1 MKKYTKVLAAFCATA
16 MIFGSFSATVFADEV
31 AAGDQ
36 ESSSEKPSDY
46 YDAPSVREDAFAEGF
61 ESLDARVK
69 RIEAENKDAQSGND
83 DTQAGVDDDYP
94 EGYGIPGVN
103 GSQAGTN
110 GDQAGADGVQAGAD
124 GTQSGTDG
132 DQSGTDEPKVD
143 EKASADQM
151 DDTKKN
157 DDTKAEMAKNGAAEG
172 QDAGSDP
179 VDQPVNNP
187 EEPEQVV
194 LFANGVITQ
203 SDINSNGFKMPE
215 TAGTYTLSEDITVS
229 AGAKIETQDA
239 SVTINL
245 NGHTIIYT
253 GTDSMYIVGKIRGA
267 NTNGTGLP
275 DLNNS
280 ATGVTLTINGT
291 GTISG
296 ERNTGT
302 GSKDY
307 WINGT
312 GVGTNDNR
320 GGCVLV
326 EWNSTFILDGATITG
341 FEATDEGGAIF
352 VSNGANFVMNSG
364 IITNCYAGKGG
375 GAISGNASSAEH
387 GPNGENLK
395 ASVTINDGLISGN
408 EAGQLGGGIRI
419 SRCHFYL
426 YGGTITDNNVKANSG
441 SNGGGGIEIYPN
453 TFGHEVFVQG
463 SPKVYGNKV
472 KGTVDGERANIF
484 FDVNGNFQ
492 ASFILSGNLS
502 ASAKLG
508 FSAKSTSANCFD
520 INGKS
525 YSLNSFVSNHAGY
538 YAYVSGSY
546 IKLKQGTLP
555 KVEAYQLVIAG
566 DIKMR
571 AALDLGTFADSNTS
585 VNYAYSYTKGS
596 NTVNISKT
604 VAFSSLGTNGSLYTV
619 DIPVESAC
627 FTSPITVT
635 INYSDGEV
643 SDDPVT
649 IDRYISAIMNGN
661 YTDKV
666 KAVAYSLRTF
676 GSFAMMQFNI
686 NMNDDSLH
694 PANDEINASLYDPQI
709 VIYQK
714 YLIGEGAAYTPEN
727 DLEGAFYGASV
738 NFLSKTEVNMYFKK
752 SVLGTTA
759 PTMTVTYS
767 DNSTET
773 ISATENGSYY
783 VYTVKGPSGDG
794 FAATL
799 FDVPFNFSVGNV
811 SGEYS
816 INTYLQVVEYKYHG
830 DTNNILLKLV
840 EAYYDFARKCQQ
852 L

>member
-1 MKKYTKVLAAFCATA
+1 MKKFTKVLAAFCAMA
-16 MIFGSFSATVFADEV
+16 MVFGTFSVTVFAGEENV
-31 AAGDQ
+31 GSEPAVEEAAPEAKEEAAAEAPAPEAKEEPEAAQ
-36 ESSSEKPSDY
+36 EPAEKP
-46 YDAPSVREDAFAEGF
+46 AAEEPAQEEDANKAPAAE
-61 ESLDARVK
+61 EPAQEEDANK
-69 RIEAENKDAQSGND
+69 APAAE
-83 DTQAGVDDDYP
+83 
-94 EGYGIPGVN
+94 
-103 GSQAGTN
+103 
-110 GDQAGADGVQAGAD
+110 
-124 GTQSGTDG
+124 
-132 DQSGTDEPKVD
+132 EPKAEEQEDV
-143 EKASADQM
+143 KSA
-151 DDTKKN
+151 TRSVS
-157 DDTKAEMAKNGAAEG
+157 AEAANGAAEG
-172 QDAGSDP
+172 EDAGSEP

-187 EEPEQVV
+187 EEPVQYVP
-194 LFANGVITQ
+194 FADGNITQTDITANG
-203 SDINSNGFKMPE
+203 GKMPE
-215 TAGTYTLSEDITVS
+215 TAGTYTLTENVTVS
-229 AGAKIETQDA
+229 ASAKIETQDA

-245 NGHTIIYT
+245 NGHTITYT
-253 GTDSMYIVGKIRGA
+253 GTESMYVVGKVRGTDGDDHNSNNKTA
-267 NTNGTGLP
+267 PIDYDNTF
-275 DLNNS
+275 
-280 ATGVTLTINGT
+280 AGVTLTINGA
-291 GTISG
+291 GTITG
-296 ERNTGT
+296 EGTTGN

-307 WINGT
+307 WINGS
-312 GVGTNDNR
+312 GVGTDNGR

-326 EWNSTFILDGATITG
+326 EWGSTFILDGATITG
-341 FEATDEGGAIF
+341 FEAKDEGGAIC
-352 VSNGANFVMNSG
+352 VSNGATFVMNSG
-364 IITNCYAGKGG
+364 AITNCSAGKGG
-375 GAISGNASSAEH
+375 GAISGHASSAAT
-387 GPNGENLK
+387 GPQGINIK
-395 ASVTINDGLISGN
+395 ASVTINGGTISGN
-408 EAGQLGGGIRI
+408 EAGQLGGGVRI
-419 SRCHFYL
+419 NRSHFYFN
-426 YGGTITDNNVKANSG
+426 GGEITNNNVKSVAG
-441 SNGGGGIEIYPN
+441 QNGGGGIEILHN
-453 TFGHEVFVQG
+453 KNGHEVMIQG

-472 KGTVDGERANIF
+472 NGSVDVERANIF
-484 FDVNGNFQ
+484 LDDCT
-492 ASFILSGNLS
+492 ITLSGDLS
-502 ASAKLG
+502 NSSKLG
-508 FSAKSTSANCFD
+508 FSTKALTANCFN

-627 FTSPITVT
+627 ITSPITIT

-649 IDRYISAIMNGN
+649 IDQYITAIMHGD

-676 GSFAMMQFNI
+676 GSFAMLQFNI
-686 NMNDDSLH
+686 NMNDASLR
-694 PANDEINASLYDPQI
+694 PANEEINASLYDPQT
-709 VIYQK
+709 VIYNK

-727 DLEGAFYGASV
+727 DPDGAFYGASV
-738 NFLSKTEVNMYFKK
+738 NFLSKTEVNLYFKK
-752 SVLGTTA
+752 SALDATA

-767 DNSTET
+767 DSSTET

-816 INTYLQVVEYKYHG
+816 VNTYLQFVEYKYHG
-830 DTNNILLKLV
+830 DSNNILLKLV

>member
-1 MKKYTKVLAAFCATA
+1 MKKFTKTLATFCAMA
-16 MIFGSFSATVFADEV
+16 MIFGMFSATVFADEN
-31 AAGDQ
+31 
-36 ESSSEKPSDY
+36 EP
-46 YDAPSVREDAFAEGF
+46 
-61 ESLDARVK
+61 
-69 RIEAENKDAQSGND
+69 
-83 DTQAGVDDDYP
+83 QA
-94 EGYGIPGVN
+94 
-103 GSQAGTN
+103 
-110 GDQAGADGVQAGAD
+110 
-124 GTQSGTDG
+124 
-132 DQSGTDEPKVD
+132 
-143 EKASADQM
+143 
-151 DDTKKN
+151 
-157 DDTKAEMAKNGAAEG
+157 
-172 QDAGSDP
+172 
-179 VDQPVNNP
+179 DQPVAEEVAEEEKQNEEPAAEAPASPADEEPAAEEPAAEEPEAEESAAEEPEAEESAAEEPAAAPAEADAPAEEP
-187 EEPEQVV
+187 EEPTVIEQQAEVADV
-194 LFANGVITQ
+194 PGIEAVNEGETATPFANGEITQ
-203 SDINSNGFKMPE
+203 ADIDLNGGKMPE

-245 NGHTIIYT
+245 NGHTITYT
-253 GTDSMYIVGKIRGA
+253 GTESMYIVGKIRGA

-291 GTISG
+291 GTITG
-296 ERNTGT
+296 EGTTGT

-341 FEATDEGGAIF
+341 FEVADEGGAIF

-364 IITNCYAGKGG
+364 TITNCYAGKGG

-395 ASVTINDGLISGN
+395 ASVTINDCLISGN

-426 YGGTITDNNVKANSG
+426 YGGTITNNNVKANSG

-484 FDVNGNFQ
+484 FDVNGSFT
-492 ASFILSGNLS
+492 AGFILSGNLS

-508 FSAKSTSANCFD
+508 FSTKSTSSNCFD

-585 VNYAYSYTKGS
+585 VKYAYSYTKGS
-596 NTVNISKT
+596 KTVNISKT

-627 FTSPITVT
+627 ITSPITVT

-649 IDRYISAIMNGN
+649 IERYV
-661 YTDKV
+661 KV
-666 KAVAYSLRTF
+666 ILDGDYSQKIKDVAWSLWIF
-676 GSFAMMQFNI
+676 GSIAMLQFNI
-686 NMNDDSLH
+686 NTNDPALH
-694 PANDEINASLYDPQI
+694 PANWEVNANLYDPAHAT
-709 VIYQK
+709 K
-714 YLIGEGAAYTPEN
+714 YTIGEGAAYTPEN
-727 DLEGAFYGASV
+727 DPDGAFYGASV
-738 NFLSKTEVNMYFKK
+738 AFLSKTEVNMYFKK
-752 SVLGTTA
+752 SAFNGSA
-759 PTMTVTYS
+759 PAMTVTYAGGA
-767 DNSTET
+767 TET
-773 ISATENGSYY
+773 ITATPNGNYY
-783 VYTVKGPSGDG
+783 MYTIKGPTGDG

-799 FDVPFNFSVGNV
+799 FDVPFSYEVGSV

-816 INTYLQVVEYKYHG
+816 IETYLKVVEYKYHG
-830 DTNNILLKLV
+830 DSNNILLKLV
-840 EAYYDFARKCQQ
+840 EAYYDFAKKCQQ